1 MTRYFVRR
9 ALLVI
14 PTVVGVTFLVFL
26 LVRLIPGGATS
37 AILGENATAAQAKQL
52 KHSLGL
58 DQPIPTQYVKWVWH
72 AVQGDL
78 GKSVINGTVISH
90 DIRTRIGWTF
100 ELGGFAILFSL
111 LIALPIGVLAAI
123 RQDTIFDYIA
133 RSAAVAFLAVPSFW
147 LATLLIVYGS
157 IGVNLGPIYLHFTP
171 PLGKEISHGLAQNL
185 RLIIPPAII
194 LGIGLT
200 GSVMRLTRTQML
212 EVMRQDYVRTA
223 RSKGLREHAVIVR
236 HALRNAFIPV
246 LTIIGLQIPVVV
258 GGSVI
263 LEQIFSLPGMGFY
276 LIGAINQR
284 DFTVIQ
290 GVVVISATIVIVSNL
305 LVDFAYPLLDPRIRY
320 G

>member
-1 MTRYFVRR
+1 MARYFIRR
-9 ALLVI
+9 VLLVI
-14 PTVVGVTFLVFL
+14 PTVIGVTFFVFL

-37 AILGENATAAQAKQL
+37 AILGENATPKQAALL
-52 KHSLGL
+52 KHELGL
-58 DQPIPTQYVKWVWH
+58 DQPIPTQYIKWVGH
-72 AVQGDL
+72 ALQGDL
-78 GKSVINGTVISH
+78 GRSVVNGTVISH
-90 DIRTRIGWTF
+90 DVRTRIGWTF

-111 LIALPIGVLAAI
+111 LVALPVGVLAAI

-157 IGVNLGPIYLHFTP
+157 IGLSIGPLNLHFTP
-171 PLGKEISHGLAQNL
+171 PLGKQISASLAQNL
-185 RLIIPPAII
+185 QLIIPPAII
-194 LGIGLT
+194 LGIGLS
-200 GSVMRLTRTQML
+200 GAVMRLTRTQML

-223 RSKGLREHAVIVR
+223 RAKGLREHAIILR
-236 HALRNAFIPV
+236 HAFRNAFIPV
-246 LTIIGLQIPVVV
+246 LTIIGLQVPVIV

-290 GVVVISATIVIVSNL
+290 GVVVLSATIVIVSNL